1 MALYAGEA
9 HYIPASGDVEEDV
22 VRNVAVMLAALL
34 TCCSPHRAPGGDAV
48 AQIRNVMDGQVEA
61 WNAGDLDG
69 YMQGYWRSDSLTF
82 HGGSRLIRGW
92 DSLSAMYASA
102 YPGER
107 RGRLAFTDV
116 AVSLICDDAAWVR
129 GRWNVEFPDTMRS
142 GRFTL
147 IFKRTGDGW
156 RIVHDHSS

>member
-1 MALYAGEA
+1 MRA
-9 HYIPASGDVEEDV
+9 
-22 VRNVAVMLAALL
+22 VAVVIAALL
-34 TCCSPHRAPGGDAV
+34 TCCAPHRAPVGDAA
-48 AQIRNVMDGQVEA
+48 AQIRLVLNDQVEA

-69 YMQGYWRSDSLTF
+69 YMKGYWRSDSLSF
-82 HGGSRLIRGW
+82 HGGTRLISGW
-92 DSLSAMYASA
+92 DSLHAMYASA

-116 AVSLICDDAAWVR
+116 DVSILCEDAAWVR
-129 GRWNVEFPDTMRS
+129 GRWNVELPDTVRS

-147 IFKRTGDGW
+147 IFRRTGDGW